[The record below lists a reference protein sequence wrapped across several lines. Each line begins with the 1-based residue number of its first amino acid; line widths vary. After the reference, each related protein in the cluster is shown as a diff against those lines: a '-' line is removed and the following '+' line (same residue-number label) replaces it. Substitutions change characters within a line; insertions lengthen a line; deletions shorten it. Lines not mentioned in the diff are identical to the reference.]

1 MGRLRLPMPIA
12 ELAARRWDVIIVG
25 AGHNGLACAAYL
37 ARAGKRV
44 LVLEARERVGG
55 ACTLQESFPGYRI
68 SPCAYLAGLLHPLV
82 IRELELPRRGFKWSP
97 ALGGYFIPF
106 EDGSSLQIWEDD
118 ALAEEEIKKF
128 APRDL
133 EGWREMNR
141 LIRRTAEAL
150 RPPDERDLWIG
161 EAPTRAMIE
170 ERVGHDQDAIDM
182 LFDLSMA
189 ELLERYVSDERLQIA
204 YLGQGIIGTNA
215 SPFDKGTA
223 YIRFHHSC
231 GRIDPKL
238 PGTWGY
244 VEGGMGRV
252 SFMLCDAALEAG
264 AIVAA
269 GVPVAQILPE
279 QGVVLEGGEQLSAA
293 VIVSN
298 ADGRATLRLL
308 GDSVHPAWK
317 AKVESIPIQGRA
329 VKVNIALEEP
339 PNFLCR
345 PGLDEPHHRAQINTP
360 LTKAQFREGFEA
372 AGRGELPEWLWTEN
386 YLQTAFDPSV
396 APPGRHLM
404 SVYSQYVPYTFAEG
418 TWEGRR
424 EEVGKRVVQ
433 SIGRFTSNL
442 PEAIIDMEIM
452 GPPDIERL
460 VGLTGGHVFQGECL
474 PQYMW
479 DRRLQAKTP
488 MPGVYLCGACTHPG
502 GSVIGINGR
511 NAAMRILHDQSIQR
525 GSPAQS
531 A

>member
-1 MGRLRLPMPIA
+1 
-12 ELAARRWDVIIVG
+12 
-25 AGHNGLACAAYL
+25 
-37 ARAGKRV
+37 
-44 LVLEARERVGG
+44 
-55 ACTLQESFPGYRI
+55 
-68 SPCAYLAGLLHPLV
+68 
-82 IRELELPRRGFKWSP
+82 
-97 ALGGYFIPF
+97 
-106 EDGSSLQIWEDD
+106 
-118 ALAEEEIKKF
+118 
-128 APRDL
+128 
-133 EGWREMNR
+133 
-141 LIRRTAEAL
+141 
-150 RPPDERDLWIG
+150 
-161 EAPTRAMIE
+161 
-170 ERVGHDQDAIDM
+170 
-182 LFDLSMA
+182 
-189 ELLERYVSDERLQIA
+189 
-204 YLGQGIIGTNA
+204 
-215 SPFDKGTA
+215 
-223 YIRFHHSC
+223 
-231 GRIDPKL
+231 
-238 PGTWGY
+238 
-244 VEGGMGRV
+244 MGRV

-308 GDSVHPAWK
+308 GDSVDPAWK